1 MTKEALKLALEALED
16 LGMKHYEST
25 GEVLYKETFTAIKEA
40 LANEALEKMAETT
53 YNESIKEVWFSGR
66 NVTGLL
72 SFDQYKDLEIEAAM
86 RFQHHKLNYKTE
98 DV

>member
-1 MTKEALKLALEALED
+1 M
-16 LGMKHYEST
+16 EST
-25 GEVLYKETFTAIKEA
+25 WEFDTTTGEGSEIVTVVYEYE
-40 LANEALEKMAETT
+40 NDGETT

-72 SFDQYKDLEIEAAM
+72 SFEQYKDLEIEAAM

-98 DV
+98 DVWARHGD